1 MRHRKKRYKLNRS
14 RAQRRAL
21 IRSLVRSILISEKI
35 KTTETKAKV
44 VKRWIDRLITWGKR
58 NDLASRRLAYKFI
71 GEHKLVKRLFDE
83 LAPRFKDVSGG
94 YTRIIDLGYRKGDGA
109 KLSILELTRIEKKK
123 KKEKKEKTKSE
134 ELKKEE
140 KIGRE
145 EIREKREVLPT
156 TKEPLKK
163 RFFSGIRKI
172 FKIKRDNPN

>member
-1 MRHRKKRYKLNRS
+1 MRHRKKRYKLGRS
-14 RAQRRAL
+14 RAQRKAL
-21 IRSLVRSILISEKI
+21 IRSLVRSILVSERI
-35 KTTETKAKV
+35 KTTEAKAKV
-44 VKRWIDRLITWGKR
+44 VRRWIDRLITWGKR
-58 NDLASRRLAYKFI
+58 NDLSSRRLAYKFI

-123 KKEKKEKTKSE
+123 KEKKEKIKSE
-134 ELKKEE
+134 ELKKE
-140 KIGRE
+140 KIGKE
-145 EIREKREVLPT
+145 ERIEKREVLPT

-172 FKIKRDNPN
+172 FKRERGNP